1 MRGGYKMLSVF
12 ICEDIKSQRS
22 QLEKYISNYIMM
34 EELDMELV
42 LSTDN
47 PYGILEYLKSN
58 TNTKG
63 LYFLDVD
70 LKSDITGIGLASEI
84 RELDVLGKI
93 VFVTTHGELTYLTFV
108 YKVEAMD
115 YIIKDTPENICK
127 RVQECLD
134 VANKRHLS
142 DQNSEKKLFKIK
154 TGSSIRGIDYSDIMF
169 FESGS
174 APHKV
179 ILHMHN
185 SQIEFYHTINEL
197 ENIGDEFYRCHKSFV
212 VNKNNIQNINKSEKI
227 IEMVN
232 GECCLISSR
241 AMKGLLK

>member
-1 MRGGYKMLSVF
+1 MLSVF
-12 ICEDIKSQRS
+12 ICEDVISQKK
-22 QLEKYISNYIMM
+22 QLEKYIKDYIMM

-47 PYGILEYLKSN
+47 PYDILAYLKANPN
-58 TNTKG
+58 TIG

-84 RELDVLGKI
+84 RELDVLGNI

-115 YIIKDTPENICK
+115 YIIKDTPEKICK
-127 RVQECLD
+127 RIQECLD
-134 VANKRHLS
+134 IANKRHLN

-154 TGSSIRGIDYSDIMF
+154 TGSSVRYIDHSEIMF
-169 FESGS
+169 FESGL

-179 ILHMHN
+179 VLHLRN

-197 ENIGDEFYRCHKSFV
+197 ANIGDEFYRCHKSFV
-212 VNKNNIQNINKSEKI
+212 VNKNNIQNINKAEKI

-232 GECCLISSR
+232 GETCLISSR
-241 AMKGLLK
+241 AMKGLLE